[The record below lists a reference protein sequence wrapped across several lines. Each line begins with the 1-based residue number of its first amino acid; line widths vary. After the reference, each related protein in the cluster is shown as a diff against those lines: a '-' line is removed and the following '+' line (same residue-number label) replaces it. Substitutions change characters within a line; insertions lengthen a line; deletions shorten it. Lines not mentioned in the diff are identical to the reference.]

1 MLRGSLSVAAPEARV
16 QQQWAPLVVPDTFGD
31 SANALAPETATP
43 LQPAQFQCS
52 RTVTARKLSG
62 VEDESMTTVRV
73 EAFPKDWKAANLFDA
88 FRHFGPITSVRIHNK
103 RIARSRI
110 TLRWATITFAES
122 TAATHAA
129 EGGEVLVRRLTESA
143 ATDLSSG
150 DMGIISDCVQ
160 AWPFVPPL

>member
-1 MLRGSLSVAAPEARV
+1 M

-110 TLRWATITFAES
+110 TLRCV
-122 TAATHAA
+122 HAKPSQIEPA
-129 EGGEVLVRRLTESA
+129 SYA
-143 ATDLSSG
+143 
-150 DMGIISDCVQ
+150 IIVQ
-160 AWPFVPPL
+160 APAPANEH